1 MTLANGEQATVIA
14 DQFDSDGPVREGF
27 SVITAQTLVHISGSF
42 PLKAIP
48 ALARHCDHSANAMS

>member
-42 PLKAIP
+42 PLKAVGCTNSV
-48 ALARHCDHSANAMS
+48 AGRG

>member
-14 DQFDSDGPVREGF
+14 DQFDSDGPEREGF